1 MIMLADMHQ
10 VNIHSI
16 ELKHKAY
23 VAISSDI
30 YLGTT
35 KGNKTHFTL
44 LYHIKIYE
52 AGPHFH
58 LTSVSSSFISA
69 HGCHFIVPCCHQLQ
83 LKLFTQNM
91 QIMLH
96 IE

>member
-1 MIMLADMHQ
+1 MLADMHQ

-35 KGNKTHFTL
+35 KGNETHFTL
-44 LYHIKIYE
+44 FYHIKIYE

-58 LTSVSSSFISA
+58 LTSVSSSFYFSTWLPFYSPLLPPPSIKIIYSEHA
-69 HGCHFIVPCCHQLQ
+69 NYVAY
-83 LKLFTQNM
+83 
-91 QIMLH
+91 